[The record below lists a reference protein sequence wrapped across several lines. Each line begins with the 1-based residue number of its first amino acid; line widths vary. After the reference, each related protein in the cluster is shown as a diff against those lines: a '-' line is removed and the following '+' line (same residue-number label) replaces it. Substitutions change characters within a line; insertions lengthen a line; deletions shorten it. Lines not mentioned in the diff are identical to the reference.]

1 MKRCAACGQ
10 ENEEWRPFCTH
21 CGASYAAE
29 AAEAAGPVL
38 PPPPPGAPPAPPA
51 PGDVLPPAAS
61 RGARPRPPAA
71 VIALAAVLAVAVGV
85 GAFVAL
91 AGSSK
96 SHHAASTTTTTFP
109 ATWDARVD
117 SLVRFDSA
125 ERGLDYAHPVKVV
138 FLSPA
143 AFKKRVTTDA
153 GKLTAKDRR
162 DLQNQLE
169 ELRALG
175 MVQGKVDLFAKE
187 NQLSGATT
195 EAFYDPDKKEIVVP
209 GSTIDVEQR
218 VTLAH
223 ELTHT
228 LDDQHFDL
236 NKLDKIGTKHDTDA
250 VTALV
255 EGDAVWVQSKY
266 EAKLP
271 EADRRA
277 YERSQQTAV
286 TPGDLKGVPQIF
298 EVLSQWPYDFG
309 PLFVD
314 ILREVGGQARVDA
327 AFKSPPVDEE
337 QVIDPLAYLNG
348 DPPGPIAAPTL
359 PRGAK
364 KLDGGKEFG
373 SLAWFQMLS
382 ERIDPHVALKA
393 TLGWGA
399 DSYTDAREGT
409 KTCVEV
415 RYRGETK
422 QDNAEMLSA
431 LHLWIAALPTGM
443 AAVTVNSDD
452 TMQLHSCDPGEAAK
466 VVTNRSIQAY
476 QLLLFRDV
484 LVDQFVKAK
493 APPAIAT
500 CAADA
505 VTDRTAL
512 PELIAGKTPAVL
524 TNKSAI
530 AQIALTCRATADT
543 VAGTNEI
550 DR

>member
-1 MKRCAACGQ
+1 MKRCAVCGQ
-10 ENEEWRPFCTH
+10 ENDEWRPFCTH
-21 CGASYAAE
+21 CGASYAAGATE
-29 AAEAAGPVL
+29 PVL
-38 PPPPPGAPPAPPA
+38 TPPPPGAPPPPPPPP
-51 PGDVLPPAAS
+51 PGDLLLPGP
-61 RGARPRPPAA
+61 RDGRRRPSSG
-71 VIALAAVLAVAVGV
+71 VIALAAVLAVAVAGAAVV
-85 GAFVAL
+85 GL
-91 AGSSK
+91 AGLGSK
-96 SHHAASTTTTTFP
+96 SHHRASTTTTTFP
-109 ATWDARVD
+109 ATWDPRVD
-117 SLVRFDSA
+117 SLVRFDSSA
-125 ERGLDYAHPVKVV
+125 RGLDYSHPVKVV

-143 AFKKRVTTDA
+143 AFKKRVTTDD

-162 DLQNQLE
+162 DLQNTLE

-195 EAFYDPDKKEIVVP
+195 EAFYDPDKKEIVIP

-228 LDDQHFDL
+228 LDDEHFDL
-236 NKLDKIGTKHDTDA
+236 NKLDKIGDQHDTDA

-255 EGDAVWVQSKY
+255 EGDAVWVQDKY
-266 EAKLP
+266 EATLS

-277 YERSQQTAV
+277 YDRSQQTAV
-286 TPGDLKGVPQIF
+286 SPGDLEGVPQIF
-298 EVLSQWPYDFG
+298 EVLSEWPYDFG

-314 ILREVGGQARVDA
+314 ILREVGGQARVDQ
-327 AFKSPPVDEE
+327 AFKSPPIDEE
-337 QVIDPLAYLNG
+337 QVIDPIAFLDG
-348 DPPGPIAAPTL
+348 DQPGPISPPAL
-359 PRGAK
+359 PHDAK

-415 RYRGETK
+415 HYRGETK
-422 QDNAEMLSA
+422 QDNAEMLTA
-431 LHLWIAALPTGM
+431 LHEWIGALPTGM
-443 AAVTVNSDD
+443 ASVRVNADN
-452 TMQLHSCDPGEAAK
+452 TLQLHSCDPGEQAK
-466 VVTNRSIQAY
+466 VVTGRSIQAY

-484 LVDQFVKAK
+484 LIDQFVKAK
-493 APPAIAT
+493 ATPGIAS

-505 VTDRTAL
+505 VTAQSSVAD
-512 PELIAGKTPAVL
+512 IVAGKEPAVL
-524 TNKSAI
+524 TNGAAI
-530 AQIALTCRATADT
+530 AQIAAACRAS
-543 VAGTNEI
+543 AGTVVGTDEI